1 MTAPV
6 TSGPTVPPV
15 TGEAASVRALLA
27 SREPGRTLPGPMY
40 GGAATYAA
48 DLRHVWHREWV
59 FAAHEAELR
68 ETGDFV
74 SLTVGSY
81 PVVVVRGVDGRIRA
95 LHNVCRHRGAIL
107 CSAPKGTTRRK
118 IVCPYHQWAYE
129 LDGRLYKARTWADV
143 DPEGLSLRPVHC
155 ETVAG
160 LVLVCVADVP
170 PPIEPVRTLVEPYL
184 APFDLATATVAAD
197 SVIEEQGNWKLVWE
211 NNRECYHCAASHPE
225 LSRTFPL
232 APLHSGGGSQ
242 EEARATEEL
251 VAACERAGLAS
262 GFASSPDHQFRAMR
276 MALDSGARSMTMD
289 GAPAVSRR
297 FPGLPDGLDVGDVLL
312 YHYPS
317 TWMHFMGDH
326 VLTFRVLPTGP
337 RTTELRTSWL
347 VPGGAQ
353 AGVDYDVR
361 ALTEVWL
368 RTNDQDSALVARTQ
382 RGVDS
387 PAYVPGP
394 YSPVEEEGVDQ
405 FVQWY
410 TGVLRTRLDDVDVT

>member
-6 TSGPTVPPV
+6 TAGATAGTADPS
-15 TGEAASVRALLA
+15 ADVRALLA
-27 SREPGRTLPGPMY
+27 SRVEGRTLPGPMY
-40 GGAATYAA
+40 GGTATYAA
-48 DLRHVWHREWV
+48 DLAHVWHREWV
-59 FAAHEAELR
+59 FAAHEAEL
-68 ETGDFV
+68 TDVGDFV
-74 SLTVGSY
+74 TLTVGSY
-81 PVVVVRGVDGRIRA
+81 PVLVVRGVDGRIRA

-107 CSAPKGTTRRK
+107 CGAPKGTTRRK

-129 LDGRLYKARTWADV
+129 LDGRLYKARTWADI
-143 DPEGLSLRPVHC
+143 DPEGLSLQPVHC

-160 LVLVCVADVP
+160 LVFVCVAPEP
-170 PPIEPVRTLVEPYL
+170 PPIAPLRTLVEPYL
-184 APFDLATATVAAD
+184 APFDLASASVAAD

-211 NNRECYHCAASHPE
+211 NNRECYHCAGSHPE
-225 LSRTFPL
+225 LARTFPL
-232 APLHSGGGSQ
+232 APLHSGGGSA

-251 VAACERAGLAS
+251 VAACERAGLPS
-262 GFASSPDHQFRAMR
+262 GFAASPDHQFRAMR
-276 MALDSGARSMTMD
+276 MALDNGARSMTMD
-289 GAPAVSRR
+289 GAPAVARR
-297 FPGLPDGLDVGDVLL
+297 FPGLPEAVPDVGDVLL

-337 RTTELRTSWL
+337 RTTELRTTWL
-347 VPGGAQ
+347 VPGGTR
-353 AGVDYDVR
+353 AGVDYDLG

-368 RTNDQDSALVARTQ
+368 QTNEQDSALVARTQ

-410 TGVLRTRLDDVDVT
+410 TGVLRARLDAPDVT